1 MRARVSAQQRIQ
13 LEILEEGLRDRGR
26 EEERGGERTEGKKRE
41 AKA

>member
-26 EEERGGERTEGKKRE
+26 EEERGGERENRRE
-41 AKA
+41 EKGS